1 MRITGSRY
9 PARLLLLGI
18 LVTVTGCAALPEGK
32 RDPRDRF
39 ERFNRSVFAL
49 NRTLDKAIARPVA
62 VAYRKVT
69 PRPVRSG
76 VANFM
81 ANIGYPTTIV
91 NDLLQGK
98 FKPFARDTGRF
109 VVNSTVGIG
118 GLFDP
123 ATRFGLQANDEDLG
137 QTFGKWGIGPG
148 PYLMLPLLGPSTVR
162 DGVGNVGDQFTNLRS
177 YIDDDYWRY
186 GLTALDLVSSR
197 EQLLETDSVLNRSFD
212 PYAFVRNAYL
222 QRRQYQVYDGDV
234 PESAEET
241 EVPEEIP
248 AK

>member
-1 MRITGSRY
+1 MKAIVSRY
-9 PARLLLLGI
+9 PLRLVLLGT
-18 LVTVTGCAALPEGK
+18 LLAVAGCATLPEGK

-39 ERFNRSVFAL
+39 ERFNRSMFAF

-69 PRPVRSG
+69 PRPVRNG

-81 ANIGYPTTIV
+81 GNIAYPTTIL

-98 FKPFARDTGRF
+98 LKPFARDTGRF
-109 VVNSTVGIG
+109 ILNSTVGIG

-123 ATRFGLQANDEDLG
+123 ATKLGLQANDEDLG
-137 QTFGKWGIGPG
+137 QTFGKWGVGSG

-162 DGVGNVGDQFTNLRS
+162 DGIGSVGDQFTNLRS

-186 GLTALDLVSSR
+186 GLAALALVSSR

-212 PYAFVRNAYL
+212 PYAFVRTAYL
-222 QRRQYQVYDGDV
+222 QRRAYKVHDGDV
-234 PESAEET
+234 PEAAEET
-241 EVPEEIP
+241 EVPEDIP